1 VSKRQW
7 AKIVK
12 KPDAYAG
19 QRYII
24 YGQVTQLDSATGDD
38 TFRADTA
45 HTNTMS
51 HGFFGGENT
60 VLQGDER
67 TWRI

>member
-1 VSKRQW
+1 VYRSGVQQ
-7 AKIVK
+7 
-12 KPDAYAG
+12 PDAYAG
-19 QRYII
+19 KKYII

-51 HGFFGGENT
+51 YGFFDAEIT
-60 VLQGDER
+60 VAR
-67 TWRI
+67 ATKTTWRI